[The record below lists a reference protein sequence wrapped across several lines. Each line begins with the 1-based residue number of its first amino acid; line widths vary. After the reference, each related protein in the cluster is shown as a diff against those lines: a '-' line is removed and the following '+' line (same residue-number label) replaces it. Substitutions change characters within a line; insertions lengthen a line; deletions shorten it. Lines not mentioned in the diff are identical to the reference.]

1 MPLRNVQKSETS
13 LGCKDTLTRCYQG
26 DEYERS
32 RLHVDFKS
40 FAVKKINYNMLHIR
54 HYLSLFTNR

>member
-13 LGCKDTLTRCYQG
+13 YQG